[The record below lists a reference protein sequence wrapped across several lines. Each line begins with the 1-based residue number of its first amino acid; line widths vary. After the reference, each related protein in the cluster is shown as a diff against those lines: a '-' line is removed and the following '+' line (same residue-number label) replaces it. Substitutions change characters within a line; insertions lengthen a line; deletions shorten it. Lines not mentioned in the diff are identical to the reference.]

1 MDAGSVSSDRDVAY
15 TDMPEYRPES
25 NARKLAGA
33 ARSGNCTGAL
43 FGVAVLTLLGTCDA
57 LAGDAAAELGAR
69 PRVDDLRTP
78 ALGGTKS
85 FVGPLFA
92 PPLYLPGTYALPDL
106 TEPKSYSA
114 KDFRP
119 RGRSVL
125 ETDPRGPAVD
135 NLAFDATIWQRLNE
149 YRNRDKIRVLTLWE
163 SGASSVSLQTDR
175 KGGPSLQWTSR
186 LMNRGGATRGLLDRL
201 FPVSVF
207 GNGISHS
214 LAARPT
220 SSSLLKA
227 ANPLGM
233 PRTAAPTP

>member
-1 MDAGSVSSDRDVAY
+1 MS
-15 TDMPEYRPES
+15 EYRPQS
-25 NARKLAGA
+25 NAGKLLAA
-33 ARSGNCTGAL
+33 ARGDSCTRAL
-43 FGVAVLTLLGTCDA
+43 FGVAVLTLLGACDA

-69 PRVDDLRTP
+69 PRVDDPRTP
-78 ALGGTKS
+78 AAGGTKS

-92 PPLYLPGTYALPDL
+92 SPLYLPGTYALPDL
-106 TEPKSYSA
+106 AETKSYSA

-125 ETDPRGPAVD
+125 ETDQRGPAQD

-163 SGASSVSLQTDR
+163 SGASNLTLQTDH

-186 LMNRGGATRGLLDRL
+186 LMNRGGATHGLLDRL
-201 FPVSVF
+201 FPVSIF
-207 GNGISHS
+207 GNGASRGLVTRS
-214 LAARPT
+214 T
-220 SSSLLKA
+220 SSSPFKA

>member
-1 MDAGSVSSDRDVAY
+1 MS
-15 TDMPEYRPES
+15 EYRPQS
-25 NARKLAGA
+25 NAGKLVGA
-33 ARSGNCTGAL
+33 ARSGNCTRAL
-43 FGVAVLTLLGTCDA
+43 FGVAVLTLLGACDA

-92 PPLYLPGTYALPDL
+92 PPLYLPGTYALPDPEG
-106 TEPKSYSA
+106 TKSYSA

-163 SGASSVSLQTDR
+163 SGASTVSLQTDH

-186 LMNRGGATRGLLDRL
+186 LMNRGGATHGLLDRL
-201 FPVSVF
+201 FPVSIF
-207 GNGISHS
+207 GNGTSHGLVTRS
-214 LAARPT
+214 T
-220 SSSLLKA
+220 SSSPFKV
-227 ANPLGM
+227 ANPLA
-233 PRTAAPTP
+233 AAPTP

>member
-1 MDAGSVSSDRDVAY
+1 MS
-15 TDMPEYRPES
+15 EYCPQS
-25 NARKLAGA
+25 NAGKLACA
-33 ARSGNCTGAL
+33 ARGGNCTRAL

-69 PRVDDLRTP
+69 PRMDDLRMP
-78 ALGGTKS
+78 AAGGTKA
-85 FVGPLFA
+85 FVGPLFG
-92 PPLYLPGTYALPDL
+92 PPLYLPGTYALP
-106 TEPKSYSA
+106 EPAETKSYSA

-119 RGRSVL
+119 RGRSIF
-125 ETDPRGPAVD
+125 ETDPRGPAED

-163 SGASSVSLQTDR
+163 SGASTVSLQTDHR
-175 KGGPSLQWTSR
+175 FGPSLQWTSR

-201 FPVSVF
+201 FPVSIF
-207 GNGISHS
+207 GNGTSHS
-214 LAARPT
+214 LATRST

-233 PRTAAPTP
+233 PRAAGPTP

>member
-1 MDAGSVSSDRDVAY
+1 
-15 TDMPEYRPES
+15 MPQYRPQS
-25 NARKLAGA
+25 NAGTLACA
-33 ARSGNCTGAL
+33 ARTCNCTRAL
-43 FGVAVLTLLGTCDA
+43 IGVAVLTLLGACDA
-57 LAGDAAAELGAR
+57 LAGDPATEFGAR

-78 ALGGTKS
+78 AAGGTRS
-85 FVGPLFA
+85 YVGPLFA
-92 PPLYLPGTYALPDL
+92 PPLYMPGAYALPDAAE
-106 TEPKSYSA
+106 TKSYSP

-125 ETDPRGPAVD
+125 EADPRAPAEE

-163 SGASSVSLQTDR
+163 SGASTVSLQADH

-186 LMNRGGATRGLLDRL
+186 LMNRGGATHGLLDRL

-207 GNGISHS
+207 GNGTSHS
-214 LAARPT
+214 LAT
-220 SSSLLKA
+220 HSTNSSLLKT

-233 PRTAAPTP
+233 PRTAAAAP

>member
-1 MDAGSVSSDRDVAY
+1 
-15 TDMPEYRPES
+15 MPQYRPQS
-25 NARKLAGA
+25 NAGKLACA
-33 ARSGNCTGAL
+33 ARSGNCTRAL

-69 PRVDDLRTP
+69 PRLDDLRTP
-78 ALGGTKS
+78 AAGGTKS

-92 PPLYLPGTYALPDL
+92 PPLYMPGTYALPDPAE
-106 TEPKSYSA
+106 TKSYSA

-125 ETDPRGPAVD
+125 EADPRGPSED

-163 SGASSVSLQTDR
+163 SGASNLSLQTDH

-186 LMNRGGATRGLLDRL
+186 LMNRGGATHGLLDRL
-201 FPVSVF
+201 FPVSIF
-207 GNGISHS
+207 GNDSSHS
-214 LAARPT
+214 LVPRST

-233 PRTAAPTP
+233 PHAPAPTP